1 MENICKAIITITAM
15 AFASIILGFFS
26 ANLYENDPIWNNAI
40 TLISFMMAIF
50 AIIATM
56 ISNIPKIIE
65 NKPNKDDYSI
75 SNIIDVLK
83 FNFRFLLILIGA
95 SFVATIA
102 ISYVKTPM
110 YCIVDSHVF
119 NVAYDSLIIFT
130 IGILFEI
137 IWDCIN
143 ASLNLFNNPQK

>member
-1 MENICKAIITITAM
+1 MENICKAIITIMAM
-15 AFASIILGFFS
+15 AFTSIILGFFS

-56 ISNIPKIIE
+56 ISNIPKIIA

-75 SNIIDVLK
+75 SDIIGVLK
-83 FNFRFLLILIGA
+83 FNFRFLLILIGT

-102 ISYVKTPM
+102 ISYVKSPM
-110 YCIVDSHVF
+110 YCIADSHVF

-130 IGILFEI
+130 IGILFET
-137 IWDCIN
+137 IWDCMN
-143 ASLNLFNNPQK
+143 ASLNLFNNP

>member
-1 MENICKAIITITAM
+1 MENMCKVIITIMTI
-15 AFASIILGFFS
+15 AFISIILGFFS
-26 ANLYENDPIWNNAI
+26 ANLYENDPIWNDAI

-56 ISNIPKIIE
+56 ISKILETIE
-65 NKPNKDDYSI
+65 NKSNKDDYNKKEII
-75 SNIIDVLK
+75 SVLK
-83 FNFRFLLILIGA
+83 FNFHFSLILICTSFA
-95 SFVATIA
+95 STIA
-102 ISYVKTPM
+102 ISYVKSPM
-110 YCIVDSHVF
+110 YCIADSHVF
-119 NVAYDSLIIFT
+119 NVAYDSLIIFI

>member
-1 MENICKAIITITAM
+1 MENICKTIITIMAM
-15 AFASIILGFFS
+15 AFTSIILGFFS

-75 SNIIDVLK
+75 SDIIDVLK

-102 ISYVKTPM
+102 ISYVKSPM
-110 YCIVDSHVF
+110 YCIADSHVF

-130 IGILFEI
+130 IGILFET
-137 IWDCIN
+137 IWDCMN
-143 ASLNLFNNPQK
+143 ASLNLFNNP

>member
-1 MENICKAIITITAM
+1 MENICKAIITIMAM
-15 AFASIILGFFS
+15 AFTSIILGFFY
-26 ANLYENDPIWNNAI
+26 ANIYENDPICNNAI

-75 SNIIDVLK
+75 SDIIDVLK

-102 ISYVKTPM
+102 ISYVKSPM
-110 YCIVDSHVF
+110 YCIADSHVF

-130 IGILFEI
+130 IGILFET
-137 IWDCIN
+137 IWDCMN
-143 ASLNLFNNPQK
+143 ASLNLFNNP

>member
-1 MENICKAIITITAM
+1 MENIGKAIITITTM
-15 AFASIILGFFS
+15 AFISIFLGFFS

-75 SNIIDVLK
+75 SDIIDVLK

-110 YCIVDSHVF
+110 YCIADSHVF

-130 IGILFEI
+130 IGVLFET
-137 IWDCIN
+137 IWDCMN
-143 ASLNLFNNPQK
+143 ASLNLFNNP

>member
-1 MENICKAIITITAM
+1 MENICKAIITIMAM
-15 AFASIILGFFS
+15 AFTSIILGFFS
-26 ANLYENDPIWNNAI
+26 ANLYENDPICNNAI

-75 SNIIDVLK
+75 SDITDVLK

-102 ISYVKTPM
+102 ISYVKSPM
-110 YCIVDSHVF
+110 YCIADSHVF

-130 IGILFEI
+130 IGILFET
-137 IWDCIN
+137 IWDCMN
-143 ASLNLFNNPQK
+143 ASLNLFNNP

>member
-1 MENICKAIITITAM
+1 MENICKAIITIMAM
-15 AFASIILGFFS
+15 AFTSIILGFFS

-75 SNIIDVLK
+75 SDIIDVLK

-102 ISYVKTPM
+102 ISYVKSPM
-110 YCIVDSHVF
+110 YCIADSHVF

-130 IGILFEI
+130 IGILFET
-137 IWDCIN
+137 IWDCMN
-143 ASLNLFNNPQK
+143 ASLNLFNNP

>member
-15 AFASIILGFFS
+15 AFISIILGFFS
-26 ANLYENDPIWNNAI
+26 ANLYENAPIWNNAI

-75 SNIIDVLK
+75 SDIIDVLK

-102 ISYVKTPM
+102 ISYVKSPM
-110 YCIVDSHVF
+110 YCIADSHVF

-130 IGILFEI
+130 IGILFETI
-137 IWDCIN
+137 CDCMN
-143 ASLNLFNNPQK
+143 ASLNLFNNP